1 MKVSSFFVFVALL
14 FLNSCKF
21 SNHKDY
27 DSLYRVNLERD
38 INNIASVP
46 LSYLGSKVEYVCL
59 EAETDCILS
68 KISKISVSESFLLVS
83 DSYRLLEFDRSGRY
97 IRLIGSQGRGP
108 GEYDKIWDIAINEA
122 DREIFI
128 LSSGRK
134 ILVYDF
140 DGKFIR
146 DFVIG
151 FPGIQFVLNENSEL
165 IIHQINI
172 GQKSNEPVY
181 SFHILTNHG
190 KILTKIPNTLKRE
203 NGVAITNSPLYMYK
217 GTLNFMEFGI
227 DTLYTYDN
235 NIKRPRILFQYGN
248 LKFSTDPTVDQILKN
263 DKTLW
268 GKIYVNN
275 IQETEKSLFIRISYL
290 LPHISVSNCIYDKL
304 SGRLTILKDDGFAN
318 DIDGGIPFWP
328 ETIINDSIM
337 VDFADAYDLIN
348 SYKKDVKGTERSAHL
363 ENIINNLTET
373 SNPVIM
379 ILYP

>member
-1 MKVSSFFVFVALL
+1 M
-14 FLNSCKF
+14 
-21 SNHKDY
+21 
-27 DSLYRVNLERD
+27 
-38 INNIASVP
+38 
-46 LSYLGSKVEYVCL
+46 EYVCL

-68 KISKISVSESFLLVS
+68 KISKISVSESFLFVS

-146 DFVIG
+146 DFAIG

-172 GQKSNEPVY
+172 GQKSNEAVY

-227 DTLYTYDN
+227 DTLYTFDN

-337 VDFADAYDLIN
+337 VDFTDAYDLIN